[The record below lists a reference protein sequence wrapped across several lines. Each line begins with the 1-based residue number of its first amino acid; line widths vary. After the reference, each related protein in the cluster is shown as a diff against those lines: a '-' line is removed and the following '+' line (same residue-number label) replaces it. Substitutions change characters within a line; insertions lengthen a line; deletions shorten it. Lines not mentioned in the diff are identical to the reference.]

1 MKKEPK
7 IKIIKNKANND
18 GSYTFLGDSDTA
30 FSPQLPLGYT
40 NSKEIEEKKEA
51 EKLKEINKKVN
62 SKKDIGIYSKS
73 LKFTKPSQRNHS
85 SIYE

>member
-7 IKIIKNKANND
+7 IRIIKNKANNE
-18 GSYTFLGDSDTA
+18 GSYTFLNDLDNAVSLKSQDGQS
-30 FSPQLPLGYT
+30 
-40 NSKEIEEKKEA
+40 NKEIDGKKEV
-51 EKLKEINKKVN
+51 EKLKEVEKKVSITKDRERF
-62 SKKDIGIYSKS
+62 SKG